1 MRTVHLDKTND
12 YNIMYTVYCNSG
24 TSPKPQVKNLNF
36 FFLKV
41 MEIRGAHFYMNLIQ
55 KLSNLIYIL
64 KTTFKNTSGTNL
76 QRVVCFQCGK
86 CRLLRGGLLLCRF
99 CHLCAVLHPI
109 TSVPYFNTSRQACR
123 LLDNCQVIPPK
134 LQQNVAGNEPYSLE
148 HCASKGW
155 KGRSLPESVI

>member
-36 FFLKV
+36 FLKV

-55 KLSNLIYIL
+55 KLRNLIYIL

-86 CRLLRGGLLLCRF
+86 CRLLRGAYCYAGSAIYVLF
-99 CHLCAVLHPI
+99 CTRLPWFPILIHHVRHAVCL
-109 TSVPYFNTSRQACR
+109 TTV
-123 LLDNCQVIPPK
+123 K
-134 LQQNVAGNEPYSLE
+134 
-148 HCASKGW
+148 
-155 KGRSLPESVI
+155 